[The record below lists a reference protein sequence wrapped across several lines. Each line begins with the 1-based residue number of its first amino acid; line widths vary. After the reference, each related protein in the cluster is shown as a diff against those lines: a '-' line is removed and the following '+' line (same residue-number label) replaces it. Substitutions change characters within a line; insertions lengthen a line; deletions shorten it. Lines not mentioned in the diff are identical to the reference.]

1 MAASSSPGFLARVRR
16 WVRGG
21 KVRPATSALV
31 AAPPPTPAAPD
42 PRLTVMLAEWQEIRA
57 ASRHGESV
65 RLAQLAVSLACAA
78 FLLVMY
84 VQAPARLPGWLVP
97 LIAAG
102 TALGF
107 LALELGVAADA
118 RVLGRRGREIE
129 LVVETLLPGV
139 GPVQSLATITGL
151 NASAGVRY
159 GSAARAVH
167 ALLLLGWLGALVL
180 ALI

>member
-1 MAASSSPGFLARVRR
+1 MAASSSPGFITRVRR

-21 KVRPATSALV
+21 KVSQAMSEPV
-31 AAPPPTPAAPD
+31 AVPPPTPVAPD
-42 PRLTVMLAEWQEIRA
+42 PRLTVMLEEWQEIRA
-57 ASRHGESV
+57 ASRHAGNV
-65 RLAQLAVSLACAA
+65 RLAQLALSLACAA

-84 VQAPARLPGWLVP
+84 VQAPARLPGWLVA
-97 LIAAG
+97 LIGGG

-118 RVLGRRGREIE
+118 RVLGRRGQQIE
-129 LVVETLLPGV
+129 LAVQMLLPGL
-139 GPVQSLATITGL
+139 GPVQFLATITGL
-151 NASAGVRY
+151 NASAGVRN

-167 ALLLLGWLGALVL
+167 ALLLLGWLAALVR